1 MQKKIDKL
9 RAELSQM
16 MTYEPVTKHL
26 IRKVKRIKRKYGIKE
41 NKDIPGRIAEHQAE
55 IKALAAQIRN
65 KERKENTKTIN
76 KKIWGKSKKSLPGNY
91 ERKHRSLKTPM

>member
-1 MQKKIDKL
+1 
-9 RAELSQM
+9 M
-16 MTYEPVTKHL
+16 MTHEHVTKHL

-65 KERKENTKTIN
+65 KERKCSMMCNHSMIPPTHCID
-76 KKIWGKSKKSLPGNY
+76 
-91 ERKHRSLKTPM
+91 